1 MADIRDFSLEDL
13 ERFVGTPQFSD
24 LSRTERAQIQTRIA
38 ELTSQRRRAAGTIPI
53 PGRGDPGGVAPGRE
67 SYAPQVAAEEYG
79 RRQQEARA
87 EDARRMLASGRPIE
101 YTQTPEDLTSAAV
114 RATFPPRTSP
124 VPVQTTIPEPPVQ
137 QRAEEQRSPAP
148 PGMMDIMRQYLGTPS
163 PGGGGAPGVRI
174 AKEPFENP
182 EEYKKRA
189 MAELPEERKA
199 QPTYK
204 ADQGMALLETG
215 LKILAAQPKLGQNA
229 LSQIAGPIGEG
240 VKEYRGER
248 EKQRLSETEEAKA
261 AREDKMRMAG
271 VKREIENA
279 AFERDK
285 AGKTYSLE
293 VDKLREM
300 QRHNAST
307 ESLQAQS
314 QKVAM
319 AGVLVQSAAVDLQR
333 SQLDANLARQPAA
346 VIRRLEDSGLLND
359 LAALQAKSQSGRLSQ
374 EERTRLVG
382 LELRLALE
390 TGTFSAHLRAQS
402 GADST
407 AMRAVTALMQ
417 EGRAKMA
424 SGDEQGANAAFARA
438 NALLMQIT
446 GQGPG
451 EVPELPA
458 TRIPPR

>member
-1 MADIRDFSLEDL
+1 MPDTALPDLRRLSDRQLEDL
-13 ERFVGTPQFSD
+13 SKIVNLPPVYRE
-24 LSRTERAQIQTRIA
+24 QIQSIRRSRALAAQSRPPAVDLETEAAQA
-38 ELTSQRRRAAGTIPI
+38 EQEAAAMRRADAIRQG
-53 PGRGDPGGVAPGRE
+53 
-67 SYAPQVAAEEYG
+67 QAAAAA
-79 RRQQEARA
+79 QEV
-87 EDARRMLASGRPIE
+87 ASGRPIE
-101 YTQTPEDLTSAAV
+101 YAQTPEDLTSAAI
-114 RATFPPRTSP
+114 RTAFPRTGP

-137 QRAEEQRSPAP
+137 RRAEEQRPPEP

-174 AKEPFENP
+174 AKEPYENP

-248 EKQRLSETEEAKA
+248 EKQRLSEAEEAKA

-319 AGVLVQSAAVDLQR
+319 AGVLVQSASVDLQR
-333 SQLDANLARQPAA
+333 SQLNANLARQPAA

-390 TGTFSAHLRAQS
+390 TGTFSAHLRAQT

-407 AMRAVTALMQ
+407 DMRAVTALMQ

-438 NALLMQIT
+438 NALLMRIT

-451 EVPELPA
+451 EVPELPL

>member
-1 MADIRDFSLEDL
+1 
-13 ERFVGTPQFSD
+13 
-24 LSRTERAQIQTRIA
+24 
-38 ELTSQRRRAAGTIPI
+38 
-53 PGRGDPGGVAPGRE
+53 
-67 SYAPQVAAEEYG
+67 
-79 RRQQEARA
+79 
-87 EDARRMLASGRPIE
+87 
-101 YTQTPEDLTSAAV
+101 
-114 RATFPPRTSP
+114 
-124 VPVQTTIPEPPVQ
+124 
-137 QRAEEQRSPAP
+137 
-148 PGMMDIMRQYLGTPS
+148 
-163 PGGGGAPGVRI
+163 
-174 AKEPFENP
+174 
-182 EEYKKRA
+182 
-189 MAELPEERKA
+189 
-199 QPTYK
+199 
-204 ADQGMALLETG
+204 
-215 LKILAAQPKLGQNA
+215 
-229 LSQIAGPIGEG
+229 
-240 VKEYRGER
+240 
-248 EKQRLSETEEAKA
+248 
-261 AREDKMRMAG
+261 MRMAG

-319 AGVLVQSAAVDLQR
+319 AGVLVQSASVDLQR
-333 SQLDANLARQPAA
+333 SQLNANLARQPAA

-390 TGTFSAHLRAQS
+390 TGTFSAHLRAQT

-407 AMRAVTALMQ
+407 DMRAVTALMQ

-438 NALLMQIT
+438 NALLMRIT

-451 EVPELPA
+451 EVPELPL